1 MKKIIALLLAL
12 VMTFS
17 VATVAFAADDVA
29 DDATTTT
36 APAEGENTE
45 DGAFDIDDIDLGE
58 FSWLLD
64 LPLWTAKP
72 LLKVAKIA
80 LKFVK
85 VYLKLSEVF
94 GNIPDGVADVLEQM
108 IKDTIA
114 NAEKPEGAES
124 ETTTAAAVA

>member
-1 MKKIIALLLAL
+1 MKKFIALLLAL
-12 VMTFS
+12 LMTFS
-17 VATVAFAADDVA
+17 VATVAFAAD
-29 DDATTTT
+29 ATTDEDVSATSPST
-36 APAEGENTE
+36 EEGADNAL
-45 DGAFDIDDIDLGE
+45 GFDLGE
-58 FSWLLD
+58 FSWILD

-85 VYLKLSEVF
+85 VYFKLSELV
-94 GNIPDGVADVLEQM
+94 GNIPDGVADQLEQI

-114 NAEKPEGAES
+114 KAEQDSAEP

>member
-17 VATVAFAADDVA
+17 VVTVAFAADDA
-29 DDATTTT
+29 AGDATTTT
-36 APAEGENTE
+36 AAPETDEDTDGEFNIE
-45 DGAFDIDDIDLGE
+45 DIDLGE

-85 VYLKLSEVF
+85 VYLKLSEVV
-94 GNIPDGVADVLEQM
+94 GNIPDGVADVLEQI

-114 NAEKPEGAES
+114 NAEKSEETAPEA
-124 ETTTAAAVA
+124 TTAAA

>member
-17 VATVAFAADDVA
+17 VVTVAFAADDSG
-29 DDATTTT
+29 DATTTT
-36 APAEGENTE
+36 AAPVTDEDTDGEFNIE
-45 DGAFDIDDIDLGE
+45 DLDLGE

-85 VYLKLSEVF
+85 VYLKLSEVV
-94 GNIPDGVADVLEQM
+94 GNIPDGVADVLEQI

-114 NAEKPEGAES
+114 NAEKSEETAPEA
-124 ETTTAAAVA
+124 TTAAA